1 MVVESTPSVF
11 QDVTVYRFYIQTL
24 NAEDQLS
31 AIFSYA
37 PFEFRVDAPSGVFNS
52 ALNNTWNA
60 SGLSP
65 ALLAIYPEMADD
77 TYATLG
83 LEGPASASGLEGA
96 SDPTLVEDADQRIS
110 PFFLNDGATS
120 LLSNSVSGASWFVTG
135 DASNATAGDDKRVL
149 FMQVSTAGPI
159 SGTVNAQIFELGV
172 PSSDIR
178 VTIDFD
184 GEGVFS
190 ESGPVQA
197 CGCTDATAFN
207 YDPEAEYDN
216 GSCVAVVEGVHGC
229 DGVQLRLRCGA
240 TRTTATAVTTRA
252 ACMTTP
258 WACAAAAVLRTRTAT
273 GCVTTWMTVWA
284 KSTHAAFA
292 TALATSTNVV
302 ATPCQTATVTA
313 MATSLTSVVCAV
325 DIYAGADF
333 DGNQLWN
340 AVTSQPATAIAT
352 GTNSTPWACVAA
364 TALRMRTA
372 TGCVTTKTT
381 AWASWTSA
389 ACATALVRPTTA
401 GVTPFPRA
409 TAIAKATSWTRW
421 ACAVE
426 SARWIWTWMAFA
438 TTSTRASET
447 WMNVAFATAQ
457 VRCTS
462 ADVISCLWAI
472 AIARATKWMPW
483 ACAVAAVK
491 PMPTA
496 MGCATTKRSSDAWT

>member
-96 SDPTLVEDADQRIS
+96 SDPTLVEDSDQRIS

-149 FMQVSTAGPI
+149 FMQVSTAGSI

-207 YDPEAEYDN
+207 YDPDAEYDN
-216 GSCVAVVEGVHGC
+216 GSCVAVVEGCTDASACNYDAAANTDDGSCAFDDALGVCGGDC
-229 DGVQLRLRCGA
+229 AADADGDGVCDDEDDCVGAYDECG
-240 TRTTATAVTTRA
+240 
-252 ACMTTP
+252 
-258 WACAAAAVLRTRTAT
+258 
-273 GCVTTWMTVWA
+273 
-284 KSTHAAFA
+284 
-292 TALATSTNVV
+292 
-302 ATPCQTATVTA
+302 
-313 MATSLTSVVCAV
+313 VCNG
-325 DIYAGADF
+325 D
-333 DGNQLWN
+333 N
-340 AVTSQPATAIAT
+340 A
-352 GTNSTPWACVAA
+352 
-364 TALRMRTA
+364 
-372 TGCVTTKTT
+372 
-381 AWASWTSA
+381 
-389 ACATALVRPTTA
+389 
-401 GVTPFPRA
+401 
-409 TAIAKATSWTRW
+409 
-421 ACAVE
+421 
-426 SARWIWTWMAFA
+426 
-438 TTSTRASET
+438 
-447 WMNVAFATAQ
+447 
-457 VRCTS
+457 
-462 ADVISCLWAI
+462 SCS
-472 AIARATKWMPW
+472 
-483 ACAVAAVK
+483 
-491 PMPTA
+491 
-496 MGCATTKRSSDAWT
+496 GCARRERVQL